1 MGVKS
6 ETQQKVKDTKRKFF
20 GKSKDITEERV
31 LLLCFICF
39 HLKRLKQESSQEYLD
54 KISEEI
60 INVLKDD
67 QTNLKYLNLRDLLLD
82 TLRNFYSV
90 NAITGALDFEY
101 NSSYWIHGFVFRKD
115 IITVLLRSL
124 ADAMAMLKLNTFHWY
139 LIDGQ
144 SFSMETK
151 TRSELC
157 KYGVYSLRKI
167 YTHKDIAEI
176 VEYARVR
183 GIKKISEFDATA
195 HVCEGW
201 QSKNLIVGFK
211 VSSTSNYSV
220 EPHCELLDATCHGKR
235 YIYNTSRYTYGNEC
249 LNTLFGTIQIHKQ
262 LDEWKGWERALFY
275 TLMGIFSSA
284 SVVTNSLCEKTK
296 EYFNNFMGES
306 ID

>member
-67 QTNLKYLNLRDLLLD
+67 QTNLKYLILH
-82 TLRNFYSV
+82 
-90 NAITGALDFEY
+90 FEY
-101 NSSYWIHGFVFRKD
+101 NSSYWIHGFVFRKN

-124 ADAMAMLKLNTFHWY
+124 ADAMAMLKLNTFHWH

-144 SFSMETK
+144 SFSMEIK

-183 GIKKISEFDATA
+183 DIRKISEFDATA

-211 VSSTSNYSV
+211 
-220 EPHCELLDATCHGKR
+220 R
-235 YIYNTSRYTYGNEC
+235 F
-249 LNTLFGTIQIHKQ
+249 LFQMMFTASLKLRRPTINMRNKIPKII
-262 LDEWKGWERALFY
+262 A
-275 TLMGIFSSA
+275 
-284 SVVTNSLCEKTK
+284 
-296 EYFNNFMGES
+296 
-306 ID
+306 